1 MSQKVTVCSSMSAG
15 RDSMATFRMFWCLL
29 KGFVS
34 QHKQLFA
41 IYAVFILIIPL
52 QDVGLPHIIGR
63 VIGTIRENSSTLL
76 KNLGVI
82 IIIMI
87 FLQIGYTLYDFVDV
101 RMYPALQDYIRTQLV
116 SAMLDKQRTHHA
128 ELQMAGITSTLI
140 KLPSAM
146 YSVIEVIKNL
156 LVPQLFVYIVSA
168 LYIAYHDH
176 VLGIISLLLVLI
188 VYTGIALTVNKCE
201 GISARRDQLFNA
213 VQEDVDDLLRNSISV
228 LNYNQEPQE
237 FLRLAKSHNAYAELS
252 VQSLKCG
259 LNARYL
265 LSPLIFSFLVIFM
278 LRCHSRLRA
287 GTLATSAFISLFII
301 VLQTC
306 STLWRV
312 VATVK
317 DLVVRWGII
326 KLGLNLLDNYGPQEV
341 PPPSSYPSL
350 SSSSPP
356 SLRHIKNQPEQCILY
371 VDHVTFSYGPGRQQL
386 SDVTLC
392 IAPRQ
397 TTLIKGK
404 IGSGKSTLLKLLLK
418 YLVPTAGEL
427 YLRGT
432 PYASLEPA
440 QLREQVGYIPQMP
453 ILFNRSVY
461 ENIVYGLHGPKAS
474 RAHVLDLL
482 RRLDVLDI
490 VERMPQGLDT
500 QAGKMG
506 SHLSGGQRQVVWI
519 VRTILQDYK
528 TIIAD
533 EPTSAMDSYTKTRV
547 QGLLQE
553 VMKGRTVVMVSHDEQ
568 LMRHADRI
576 VEMSQGRIIRDQ
588 QRQQRQQRQHR

>member
-1 MSQKVTVCSSMSAG
+1 
-15 RDSMATFRMFWCLL
+15 MFWCLL

-63 VIGTIRENSSTLL
+63 VIGTIRENSGTLL

-82 IIIMI
+82 IMIMI

-156 LVPQLFVYIVSA
+156 LVPQLFVYLVSA
-168 LYIAYHDH
+168 LYIAYHDY
-176 VLGIISLLLVLI
+176 VLGIIAMLLVLI
-188 VYTGIALTVNKCE
+188 VYAGIALTVNKCE

-237 FLRLAKSHNAYAELS
+237 LVRLTKSHKVYAEIS

-265 LSPLIFSFLVIFM
+265 LSPLIFAFLVIFM

-326 KLGLNLLDNYGPQEV
+326 KLGLNLLDDYGPQEV
-341 PPPSSYPSL
+341 PPSPRSL
-350 SSSSPP
+350 
-356 SLRHIKNQPEQCILY
+356 LHRETPEQCILY

-440 QLREQVGYIPQMP
+440 QLRAQVGYIPQMP

-461 ENIVYGLHGPKAS
+461 ENIVYGIHGPKAS

-547 QGLLQE
+547 QRLLQE

-588 QRQQRQQRQHR
+588 QRQH